1 MGITFVLLLGDQVF
15 LILGNRRDNL
25 SPCDLGQGIEQ
36 YVGFGQRVDQRA
48 VLSNELAAHD
58 THVAWRIVGGCQVQ
72 VATFKLAV
80 DQAVD
85 LTRYLFAQV
94 VVDNI
99 AHFYKPVAG
108 KLMTQCKYA

>member
-36 YVGFGQRVDQRA
+36 YTGLGQRVDQRA
-48 VLSNELAAHD
+48 VFSNELAAHY
-58 THVAWRIVGGCQVQ
+58 THVAWRIISGCQVQ
-72 VATFKLAV
+72 VATFKLTI
-80 DQAVD
+80 DQTVD
-85 LTRYLFAQV
+85 LTCYLFAQV

-99 AHFYKPVAG
+99 AHFYKPVTG
-108 KLMTQCKYA
+108 KLMAQCKYA